1 MRAARYAILSF
12 LLLGFLAGPQ
22 PAGARQSI
30 FDADSAGEQLPST
43 DEYNDV
49 PKGILLT
56 KEQRV
61 EMQAL
66 DAQNAKAQAAAGQT
80 AGQTTAQTTAQAT
93 GQPAGEAAAPATGQ
107 PPATNGQPPVI
118 PAQPPTTP
126 DTLATG
132 TPATGAAPA
141 TGSGEEQNGE
151 NYTHKLN
158 YDAIIDLY
166 RQGKYDQIVG
176 TLQSLAVAG
185 HQGAEELLGI
195 MYRQGQGVPKDPAK
209 ALDLLTKAALANRPL
224 AQHHLGIVY
233 FLGEGVTKDPITS
246 LMWLDIAVLHY
257 PDGPEKERAKQ
268 DRDNVYSQMS
278 RRDRDYAQHLVR
290 DWLNERGEAHLL
302 DLAQ

>member
-1 MRAARYAILSF
+1 MRAARYAVLPL
-12 LLLGFLAGPQ
+12 LLLGLLAGAA
-22 PAGARQSI
+22 PASARQSI
-30 FDADSAGEQLPST
+30 FDADSAAEQLPST

-56 KEQRV
+56 KEQRI
-61 EMQAL
+61 EMEAV

-80 AGQTTAQTTAQAT
+80 VAGQTNANPGQT
-93 GQPAGEAAAPATGQ
+93 PATGAPV
-107 PPATNGQPPVI
+107 PPANGQTPSVPP
-118 PAQPPTTP
+118 QLPTTP

-132 TPATGAAPA
+132 TPAATPPA
-141 TGSGEEQNGE
+141 TGTGDQNGE

-166 RQGKYDQIVG
+166 RQGKYDEIVA
-176 TLQSLAVAG
+176 TLQSLAAAG

-268 DRDNVYSQMS
+268 DRDNVYAQMS

-290 DWLNERGEAHLL
+290 DWLNERGEGHLL